1 MKRPQFGLRLMLLV
15 VALFATIFG
24 WWTIS
29 AKLEHN
35 RRLKQLRKD
44 LEAARE
50 IHPSLHFPEGDFVQ
64 ASDKAQRDA
73 AVMAVEQ
80 KLEAEM
86 NR

>member
-24 WWTIS
+24 WWMIT

-35 RRLKQLRKD
+35 RRLEQLLQE
-44 LEAARE
+44 LEAARD
-50 IHPSLHFPEGDFVQ
+50 IHPSLHLPEGDFVQ
-64 ASDKAQRDA
+64 ASDGVRRDA
-73 AVMAVEQ
+73 AVMEVER
-80 KLEAEM
+80 KIKEEM